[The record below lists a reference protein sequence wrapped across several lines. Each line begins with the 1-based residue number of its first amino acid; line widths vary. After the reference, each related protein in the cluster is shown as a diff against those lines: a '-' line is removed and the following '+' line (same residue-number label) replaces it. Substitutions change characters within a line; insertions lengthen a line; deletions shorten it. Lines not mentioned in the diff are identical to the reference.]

1 MTNASTKRDLV
12 RFLRMQSSVSY
23 HDQMIYHDQVMMCFR
38 DIETFEDISK
48 PDLEPNVF
56 VPITNTEADIWP
68 LAFGVREYVDLSPPK
83 PNYDLNW

>member
-12 RFLRMQSSVSY
+12 RFFRMQSSVS
-23 HDQMIYHDQVMMCFR
+23 YHDQVMMCFR
-38 DIETFEDISK
+38 DIETFEDLSK

-56 VPITNTEADIWP
+56 VPITNTKADIWP
-68 LAFGVREYVDLSPPK
+68 LAFGVREFVDLSHPK